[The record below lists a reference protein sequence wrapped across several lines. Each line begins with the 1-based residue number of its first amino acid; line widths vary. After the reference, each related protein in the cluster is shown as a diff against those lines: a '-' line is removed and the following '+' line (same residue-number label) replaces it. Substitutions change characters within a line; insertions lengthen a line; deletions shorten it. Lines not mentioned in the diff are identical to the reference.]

1 MASVAITPPVHLN
14 SFFLEIPPLQRFEN
28 NNNKEQV
35 GASTN
40 MQEQQHTMHNIIVEK
55 RFP

>member
-40 MQEQQHTMHNIIVEK
+40 MQEQ
-55 RFP
+55 